1 MIQLKVQERRII
13 EILLQ
18 NGSLNQRDLS
28 NMLGITR
35 AALFK
40 HIRNLESEKK
50 LIVRTL
56 TAQIGGAKQFKIA
69 LNPDHLQEIR
79 STCGK
84 PSGHYTLISGAGKY
98 NPPDIK
104 SANANSN
111 TTLDPPKSHE
121 EAVIA
126 LNELVHMGYKI
137 NRVILFGTPESDL
150 KHTAKLMPENVRSQ
164 VEIKRFPFSEYQNPE
179 SKLLSEELITI
190 IRQEL
195 ALGDLIFDLTPLT
208 KPWSIKLLDYA
219 KNFGIH
225 AFYLALN
232 NNTPSGSTIAEA
244 GAKIIWINL
253 NQEILNKA
261 I

>member
-1 MIQLKVQERRII
+1 MIPLKVQERRII

-18 NGSLNQRDLS
+18 NGTLNQRDLS

-35 AALFK
+35 AALLK
-40 HIRNLESEKK
+40 HIRKLESEKN

-56 TAQIGGAKQFKIA
+56 MAQIGGAKQFKIT
-69 LNPDHLQEIR
+69 LNPDRLQEIR
-79 STCGK
+79 SICGK
-84 PSGHYTLISGAGKY
+84 PSGHYTLISGTGKY

-104 SANANSN
+104 SANPNSN

-126 LNELVHMGYKI
+126 LNELVHLGYKI
-137 NRVILFGTPESDL
+137 EKVILFGTPESDL
-150 KHTAKLMPENVRSQ
+150 EQTAKLMPENIRSQ
-164 VEIKRFPFSEYQNPE
+164 IKIKRFPFSEYQNPE

-225 AFYLALN
+225 AFYLAQ
-232 NNTPSGSTIAEA
+232 NNTKTRGSAQAEA

-253 NQEILNKA
+253 NREILK
-261 I
+261 